1 MCGGTIYNPLHEQ
14 SQCQRAETQPKPWSN
29 CRGQCLVT
37 QAEPWS
43 YCRGQCLVTQAEPWS
58 YCRGQCLVTQAEPW
72 SYCRGQCLVTQAE
85 PWSYCWC
92 QCAVTQP
99 EPRQGA
105 KQVIRGLFA
114 RGPNKP
120 ATCTKTNNQCA
131 KHSNSSYPCTPPST
145 KTQNL
150 RGNPP
155 IRSGEL
161 VGVTTVPA
169 FPSAVTTP

>member
-1 MCGGTIYNPLHEQ
+1 MRNLCLFPVLSSIQVAAPLLPQYPLQLWDYSKSGCSVSQLNTLGGPVVYAIAHWQMHSMGERIVCGGTIYNPLHEQ
-14 SQCQRAETQPKPWSN
+14 SQCQRAETQPKPWSC

-43 YCRGQCLVTQAEPWS
+43 YCG
-58 YCRGQCLVTQAEPW
+58 GQCLVTQAEPW

-105 KQVIRGLFA
+105 KQAIIKGAL
-114 RGPNKP
+114 
-120 ATCTKTNNQCA
+120 CQ
-131 KHSNSSYPCTPPST
+131 
-145 KTQNL
+145 
-150 RGNPP
+150 
-155 IRSGEL
+155 RS
-161 VGVTTVPA
+161 
-169 FPSAVTTP
+169 